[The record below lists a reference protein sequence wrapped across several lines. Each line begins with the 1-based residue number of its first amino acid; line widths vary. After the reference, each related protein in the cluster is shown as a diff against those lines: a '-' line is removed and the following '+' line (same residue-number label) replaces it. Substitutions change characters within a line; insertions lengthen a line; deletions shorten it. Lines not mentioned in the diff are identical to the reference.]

1 MVGKSSLSYSFIN
14 YNSPENHD
22 PTIEDKYKVQQ
33 VINNES
39 CEIGK
44 FIVMFR
50 DS

>member
-14 YNSPENHD
+14 CNSPENHD

-33 VINNES
+33 TINNQA
-39 CEIGK
+39 CELGK
-44 FIVMFR
+44 KKVIFR